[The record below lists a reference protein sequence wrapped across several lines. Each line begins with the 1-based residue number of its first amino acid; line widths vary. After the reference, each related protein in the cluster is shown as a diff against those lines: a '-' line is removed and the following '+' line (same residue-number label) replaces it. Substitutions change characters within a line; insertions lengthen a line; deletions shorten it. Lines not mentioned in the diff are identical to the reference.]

1 MVEKSLALFPS
12 ASAGV
17 LKYVRNHAALWLI
30 PAFRTFSKKWVE
42 FCGPDRSGYPAGP
55 RISYPEKA
63 YGSQGRGVKA

>member
-17 LKYVRNHAALWLI
+17 LKYGLDPAALGFI
-30 PAFRTFSKKWVE
+30 PAFRTFSKRWVE

-55 RISYPEKA
+55 GISDPEKA